1 MVTGKRWVRVL
12 LGIVALFC
20 LLLAVGMVLL
30 PVLVSRPRE
39 AIRRHRHHD
48 AIDRMLEELE
58 LGNIAFNAPRQ
69 MNIREEVDIQLLLDL
84 EKPIDELKQWIEAR
98 GEKEGARIRVSD
110 RMEARLTGL
119 DFAITAIMPETTAV
133 SRRESTEWRWKVRP
147 LSAGPHSLHLTLSV
161 ILDVNGVPTPRV
173 IRTFDRY
180 IQVDVTWGQRL
191 DLFFERNWQWLWA
204 TVLVPI
210 VGWLL
215 RNRKQSQPVVH
226 RANT

>member
-1 MVTGKRWVRVL
+1 
-12 LGIVALFC
+12 
-20 LLLAVGMVLL
+20 
-30 PVLVSRPRE
+30 
-39 AIRRHRHHD
+39 
-48 AIDRMLEELE
+48 
-58 LGNIAFNAPRQ
+58 
-69 MNIREEVDIQLLLDL
+69 
-84 EKPIDELKQWIEAR
+84 
-98 GEKEGARIRVSD
+98 
-110 RMEARLTGL
+110 MEARLTGL

-180 IQVDVTWGQRL
+180 IKVDVTWGQRL